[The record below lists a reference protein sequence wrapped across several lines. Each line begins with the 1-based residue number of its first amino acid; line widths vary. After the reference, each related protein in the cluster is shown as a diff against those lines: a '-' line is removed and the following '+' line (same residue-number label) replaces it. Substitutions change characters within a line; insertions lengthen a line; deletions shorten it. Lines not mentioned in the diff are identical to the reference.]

1 MLTVRELGERGIML
15 RSLREGIDTLNHCGA
30 DGGRGAREPGR
41 AWAGIGQGTALSRPC
56 CPPGTGPARGRP
68 RALDHSKAALARR
81 MHTAREPVQTIA
93 EMLGVAAATAYR
105 VVALS

>member
-1 MLTVRELGERGIML
+1 
-15 RSLREGIDTLNHCGA
+15 
-30 DGGRGAREPGR
+30 
-41 AWAGIGQGTALSRPC
+41 
-56 CPPGTGPARGRP
+56 
-68 RALDHSKAALARR
+68 